1 MLSRKR
7 IDEIAE
13 ILADAAIDAA
23 AGYAADKT
31 VDAVLD
37 DDKEEDAEEMTP
49 GTATPTGVNTQ
60 NPQQAQGIVAVAPEE
75 KEEERPDPLVDQV
88 IKLVQQYKDKQVSD
102 AQMDY
107 AYRQNQANKIVS
119 DIEEFIKNN
128 TKK

>member
-7 IDEIAE
+7 IDEIAA
-13 ILADAAIDAA
+13 ILADAAVDAA
-23 AGYAADKT
+23 AGYAADKA
-31 VDAVLD
+31 VDSVLE

-49 GTATPTGVNTQ
+49 GTTTPTGTATNTQ
-60 NPQQAQGIVAVAPEE
+60 PPAGTVPTAPEE
-75 KEEERPDPLVDQV
+75 KDEEPDPLVDQV